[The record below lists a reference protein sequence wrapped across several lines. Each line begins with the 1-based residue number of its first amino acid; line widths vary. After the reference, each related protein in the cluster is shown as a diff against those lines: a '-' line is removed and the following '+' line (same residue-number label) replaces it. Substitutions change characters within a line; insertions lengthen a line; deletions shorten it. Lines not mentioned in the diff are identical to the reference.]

1 MEEKILAA
9 LAQLNGKFDTMQSDM
24 AEMKADIAGLKTD
37 VAGLKA
43 DMAEVKAEQK
53 SMKADIAELKTDV
66 AGLKTDVAS
75 LKKEQEGMAAQLH
88 ENHMLLTAVREAQDV
103 QGAELDRLNIDLSI
117 LQFAFQ
123 LLTKQKTNYSNYS
136 SKCSHSSKNSVNY
149 PADPLKV
156 EIFLLNLFLSKVSYS
171 FYTDSI
177 VSNCRLLPFEMLEI
191 GCFATTE

>member
-66 AGLKTDVAS
+66 AGLQTDVAS

-103 QGAELDRLNIDLSI
+103 QGAELDRLNMTTASRQSVERLKTTLATQLS
-117 LQFAFQ
+117 AM
-123 LLTKQKTNYSNYS
+123 SEAV
-136 SKCSHSSKNSVNY
+136 VN
-149 PADPLKV
+149 A
-156 EIFLLNLFLSKVSYS
+156 
-171 FYTDSI
+171 
-177 VSNCRLLPFEMLEI
+177 
-191 GCFATTE
+191 

>member
-66 AGLKTDVAS
+66 ASLKTDVAGLQTDVAS
-75 LKKEQEGMAAQLH
+75 LKKGQEGMAAQLH

-103 QGAELDRLNIDLSI
+103 QGAELDRLNMTTASRQSVERLKTTLATQLS
-117 LQFAFQ
+117 AM
-123 LLTKQKTNYSNYS
+123 SEAV
-136 SKCSHSSKNSVNY
+136 VN
-149 PADPLKV
+149 A
-156 EIFLLNLFLSKVSYS
+156 
-171 FYTDSI
+171 
-177 VSNCRLLPFEMLEI
+177 
-191 GCFATTE
+191 

>member
-75 LKKEQEGMAAQLH
+75 LKTDVAGLKTDVAGLQTDVASLKKEQEGMAAQLH

-103 QGAELDRLNIDLSI
+103 QGAELDRLNMTTASRQSVERLKTTLATQLS
-117 LQFAFQ
+117 AM
-123 LLTKQKTNYSNYS
+123 SEAV
-136 SKCSHSSKNSVNY
+136 VN
-149 PADPLKV
+149 A
-156 EIFLLNLFLSKVSYS
+156 
-171 FYTDSI
+171 
-177 VSNCRLLPFEMLEI
+177 
-191 GCFATTE
+191 

>member
-103 QGAELDRLNIDLSI
+103 QGAEIDRLNMTTASRQSVERLKTTLATQLS
-117 LQFAFQ
+117 AM
-123 LLTKQKTNYSNYS
+123 SEAV
-136 SKCSHSSKNSVNY
+136 VN
-149 PADPLKV
+149 A
-156 EIFLLNLFLSKVSYS
+156 
-171 FYTDSI
+171 
-177 VSNCRLLPFEMLEI
+177 
-191 GCFATTE
+191 

>member
-103 QGAELDRLNIDLSI
+103 QGAELDRLNMTTASRQSVERLKTTLATQLS
-117 LQFAFQ
+117 AM
-123 LLTKQKTNYSNYS
+123 SEAV
-136 SKCSHSSKNSVNY
+136 VN
-149 PADPLKV
+149 A
-156 EIFLLNLFLSKVSYS
+156 
-171 FYTDSI
+171 
-177 VSNCRLLPFEMLEI
+177 
-191 GCFATTE
+191 

>member
-24 AEMKADIAGLKTD
+24 AEMKADIAGLKTDVAGLKTD

-66 AGLKTDVAS
+66 AGLKTDVAGLQTDVAS

-103 QGAELDRLNIDLSI
+103 QGAELDRLNMTTASRQSVERLKTTLATQLS
-117 LQFAFQ
+117 AM
-123 LLTKQKTNYSNYS
+123 SEAV
-136 SKCSHSSKNSVNY
+136 VN
-149 PADPLKV
+149 A
-156 EIFLLNLFLSKVSYS
+156 
-171 FYTDSI
+171 
-177 VSNCRLLPFEMLEI
+177 
-191 GCFATTE
+191 

>member
-75 LKKEQEGMAAQLH
+75 LKTDVAGLQTDVASLKKEQEGMAAQLH

-103 QGAELDRLNIDLSI
+103 QGAELDRLNMTTASRQSVERLKTTLATQLS
-117 LQFAFQ
+117 AM
-123 LLTKQKTNYSNYS
+123 SEAV
-136 SKCSHSSKNSVNY
+136 VN
-149 PADPLKV
+149 A
-156 EIFLLNLFLSKVSYS
+156 
-171 FYTDSI
+171 
-177 VSNCRLLPFEMLEI
+177 
-191 GCFATTE
+191 

>member
-24 AEMKADIAGLKTD
+24 AEMKADIAGLKTDVAGLKTD

-66 AGLKTDVAS
+66 AGLKTDVAGLKTDVAGLKKDVAS

-103 QGAELDRLNIDLSI
+103 QGAELDRLNMTTASRQSVERLKTTLATQLS
-117 LQFAFQ
+117 AM
-123 LLTKQKTNYSNYS
+123 SEAV
-136 SKCSHSSKNSVNY
+136 VN
-149 PADPLKV
+149 A
-156 EIFLLNLFLSKVSYS
+156 
-171 FYTDSI
+171 
-177 VSNCRLLPFEMLEI
+177 
-191 GCFATTE
+191 

>member
-66 AGLKTDVAS
+66 AGLKTDVAGLKTDVAS

-103 QGAELDRLNIDLSI
+103 QGAELDRLNMTTASRQSVERLKTTLATQLS
-117 LQFAFQ
+117 AM
-123 LLTKQKTNYSNYS
+123 SEAV
-136 SKCSHSSKNSVNY
+136 VN
-149 PADPLKV
+149 A
-156 EIFLLNLFLSKVSYS
+156 
-171 FYTDSI
+171 
-177 VSNCRLLPFEMLEI
+177 
-191 GCFATTE
+191 

>member
-37 VAGLKA
+37 VAGLKTDVAGLKA

-53 SMKADIAELKTDV
+53 SMKADIAELKTDVAGLKTDVAGLKTDV

-103 QGAELDRLNIDLSI
+103 QGAELDRLNMTTASRQSVERLKTTLATQLS
-117 LQFAFQ
+117 AM
-123 LLTKQKTNYSNYS
+123 SEAV
-136 SKCSHSSKNSVNY
+136 VN
-149 PADPLKV
+149 A
-156 EIFLLNLFLSKVSYS
+156 
-171 FYTDSI
+171 
-177 VSNCRLLPFEMLEI
+177 
-191 GCFATTE
+191 

>member
-37 VAGLKA
+37 VAGLKTDVAGLKA

-66 AGLKTDVAS
+66 AGLQTDVAS

-103 QGAELDRLNIDLSI
+103 QGAELDRLNMTTASRQSVERLKTTLATQLS
-117 LQFAFQ
+117 AM
-123 LLTKQKTNYSNYS
+123 SEAV
-136 SKCSHSSKNSVNY
+136 VN
-149 PADPLKV
+149 A
-156 EIFLLNLFLSKVSYS
+156 
-171 FYTDSI
+171 
-177 VSNCRLLPFEMLEI
+177 
-191 GCFATTE
+191 

>member
-37 VAGLKA
+37 VAGLKTDVAGLKTDVAGLKA

-66 AGLKTDVAS
+66 ASLKTDVAS

-103 QGAELDRLNIDLSI
+103 QGAELDRLNMTTASRQSVERLKTTLATQLS
-117 LQFAFQ
+117 AM
-123 LLTKQKTNYSNYS
+123 SEAV
-136 SKCSHSSKNSVNY
+136 VN
-149 PADPLKV
+149 A
-156 EIFLLNLFLSKVSYS
+156 
-171 FYTDSI
+171 
-177 VSNCRLLPFEMLEI
+177 
-191 GCFATTE
+191 